1 MTLSLKFF
9 NQKQAQCKVNRCR
22 KKKEKE
28 EKERWLKQNSKIEKP
43 KDIGHFLFQK
53 QNFDFSIC

>member
-22 KKKEKE
+22 KKKRKGG
-28 EKERWLKQNSKIEKP
+28 KGNVIKAKFKNRKA
-43 KDIGHFLFQK
+43 
-53 QNFDFSIC
+53 